1 MMLELIPFFKEL
13 NENELKKLESI
24 SILKKYKK
32 ILVILII
39 FHKFARKICF
49 MGEKY
54 PCGKR
59 LFYS

>member
-1 MMLELIPFFKEL
+1 MNIIHLLFIFHKRNVKFCFV
-13 NENELKKLESI
+13 KKNT
-24 SILKKYKK
+24 KK

>member
-1 MMLELIPFFKEL
+1 MNYIHLLFIFHKQNVKFCFV
-13 NENELKKLESI
+13 KKNT
-24 SILKKYKK
+24 KK

-39 FHKFARKICF
+39 FHKFAQKICF

>member
-1 MMLELIPFFKEL
+1 MNYIHLLFIFHKRNVKFCFV
-13 NENELKKLESI
+13 KK
-24 SILKKYKK
+24 KHKK

-39 FHKFARKICF
+39 FHKFAQKICF

>member
-1 MMLELIPFFKEL
+1 MNIIHLLFIFHKRNVKFCFVK
-13 NENELKKLESI
+13 
-24 SILKKYKK
+24 KKYKK